1 MTSTQLLI
9 AQVAILAVLF
19 GIVIWIV
26 RSSARQI
33 RTATPPPLSLEDPV
47 DPPPAPMLAR
57 TAPPPELAPVPVAAP
72 LPPAL
77 PLTDADLDGD
87 EMARER
93 ASYDFDANLRPRLV
107 VESGPG
113 LTPGTELPL
122 EGGFSI
128 GRASAN
134 GLTVD
139 DTFLSHMH
147 ARVFKRGAFFWVEDL
162 GSTNGTFINDQRIS
176 GDAQLRVRDQLRLGE
191 TVLRYEE

>member
-9 AQVAILAVLF
+9 AQVAILALLF
-19 GIVIWIV
+19 GTVIWIV

-33 RTATPPPLSLEDPV
+33 RNATPPPLALDDPV
-47 DPPPAPMLAR
+47 DPQPAPVIAR
-57 TAPPPELAPVPVAAP
+57 TTSPPPSPAPVAAP
-72 LPPAL
+72 LPPAIPL
-77 PLTDADLDGD
+77 PDADPDGD
-87 EMARER
+87 DMARER

-128 GRASAN
+128 GRAGAN

-139 DTFLSHMH
+139 DTFMSHMH